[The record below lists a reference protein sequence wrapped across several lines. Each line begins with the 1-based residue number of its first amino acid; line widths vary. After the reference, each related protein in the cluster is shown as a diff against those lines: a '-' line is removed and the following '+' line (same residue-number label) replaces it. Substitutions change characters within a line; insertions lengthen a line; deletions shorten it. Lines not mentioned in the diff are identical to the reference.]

1 MALVDH
7 ALMGNHDARDGL
19 CKELPRLISMQ
30 TFTRVSIHRR
40 LLINAFEL
48 TFQFSA
54 AESGYIPGILYMM
67 SKVYRPREFGLRIAF
82 LLCMSSISG
91 IVSGPIAYGTS
102 FLEGQKGLH
111 GWQYLFILE
120 GVPTICLSVISYFY
134 LFDDIHHVPWLTNAQ
149 KALHR
154 HYTRSPKEEAAV
166 TIKSFLK
173 SCFDWKTILFS
184 LVFFLNATNV
194 VSYQIFT
201 PTIIDGFGFPVLTS
215 QLLSAPPN
223 VIQTIM
229 IVLGG
234 YLADKYNNK
243 RGILMVTGFFTAAMG
258 FLMLFVL
265 ESRWGKSLF
274 IDKAMTEITLIIFA
288 IYSSLWRSIYY
299 ILWIRITRYD
309 ALMNFA

>member
-1 MALVDH
+1 
-7 ALMGNHDARDGL
+7 
-19 CKELPRLISMQ
+19 
-30 TFTRVSIHRR
+30 
-40 LLINAFEL
+40 
-48 TFQFSA
+48 
-54 AESGYIPGILYMM
+54 MM

-134 LFDDIHHVPWLTNAQ
+134 LFDDINHVPWLTNTQ

-154 HYTRSPKEEAAV
+154 HYTKSPKQEATV
-166 TIKSFLK
+166 TINSFFK
-173 SCFDWKTILFS
+173 ACFNWKTCLLS
-184 LVFFLNATNV
+184 LVFFLSATTV

-223 VIQTIM
+223 VMQTVM

-234 YLADKYNNK
+234 YMTDKYENK
-243 RGILMVTGFFTAAMG
+243 RGVLMVTGFFTAAIGYM
-258 FLMLFVL
+258 MLFLL
-265 ESRWGKSLF
+265 ESRWGK
-274 IDKAMTEITLIIFA
+274 K
-288 IYSSLWRSIYY
+288 
-299 ILWIRITRYD
+299 
-309 ALMNFA
+309 